1 MKRETEAQ
9 KGPCPGPYILPDSRG
24 PGQEDDSLTSCRLLS
39 EKKEWPRQLPAIP
52 LENATCPSPVHPGRA
67 GRHCGFELS
76 PSAEREGGEAAL
88 FEEE

>member
-52 LENATCPSPVHPGRA
+52 LGMQRA
-67 GRHCGFELS
+67 QALSTLGEL
-76 PSAEREGGEAAL
+76 GGTVDSN
-88 FEEE
+88 